1 MYYNNYK
8 NLKDNN
14 KEKEEEKK
22 EEKIKEEKKYIKTQ
36 YIKTPINMKKLIK
49 LNTLKKKLD
58 DSLNN
63 NLEEGV
69 PLPIKKATSRSETE
83 NKNDNKNSMNKLL
96 ENIKKLKNLSEE
108 EYNKE
113 IFFLIDHQIENIEIA
128 KRQNKAERIKFF
140 VDSLN
145 YFRKSKMQ
153 YHKILSEKLIFK
165 EPFNFRSLSDEKTFS
180 KRNNNIKGNLLE
192 LIKK

>member
-1 MYYNNYK
+1 M
-8 NLKDNN
+8 
-14 KEKEEEKK
+14 
-22 EEKIKEEKKYIKTQ
+22 
-36 YIKTPINMKKLIK
+36 
-49 LNTLKKKLD
+49 
-58 DSLNN
+58 
-63 NLEEGV
+63 
-69 PLPIKKATSRSETE
+69 
-83 NKNDNKNSMNKLL
+83 
-96 ENIKKLKNLSEE
+96 
-108 EYNKE
+108 
-113 IFFLIDHQIENIEIA
+113 IDHQIENIEIA